1 MITIKTKEEIEIL
14 RQGGKILADILAD
27 LASFVAPGITTMQ
40 INDRVNKLCK
50 EKDATPVFLNYKPDG
65 APRPYPASI
74 CVSINDEVVHGI
86 PNEKPR
92 VLKEGDVVSLD
103 MGILYKK
110 LITDSA
116 VTVGVGKIDAKAE
129 KLLKINEQAL
139 YAGIDAAVVGAHT
152 GDIGY
157 AVEKVVKPHGFG
169 LPVELGGH
177 GVGYAV
183 HEDPF
188 ITNFGK
194 KGQGPAL
201 RAGMV
206 IAIEPM
212 LNEGTPDIIFEAD
225 GYTVRTADGKRS
237 SHFEHTVVITEEGPE
252 ILTK

>member
-157 AVEKVVKPHGFG
+157 AVEKVVKPPQN
-169 LPVELGGH
+169 PVVRNMRHSGERIF
-177 GVGYAV
+177 
-183 HEDPF
+183 PF
-188 ITNFGK
+188 S
-194 KGQGPAL
+194 
-201 RAGMV
+201 
-206 IAIEPM
+206 E
-212 LNEGTPDIIFEAD
+212 
-225 GYTVRTADGKRS
+225 TA
-237 SHFEHTVVITEEGPE
+237 
-252 ILTK
+252 